1 LRKGE
6 MTYESVLAFSQ
17 TWGLVYFMAVF
28 FAVLVYALRP
38 SARRKFEEAANIPL
52 KED

>member
-1 LRKGE
+1 

-17 TWGLVYFMAVF
+17 TWGLIYFMAVF

-38 SARRKFEEAANIPL
+38 SARGKFDDAAQIPL